1 MFGKQLIERLQKE
14 NIHYHIWGRRGKAS
28 VDELEQKLNFKF
40 DPQVSSFNEEIGN
53 LGLTGCNI
61 FIAGSEDGTYSCITE
76 TEDVGLL
83 KEQQCPEGIKIM
95 DFAGLSYILYA
106 DGSIKAYEHTYI
118 KPDGIVF
125 SYLSFSDFIESEIK
139 GILENP

>member
-14 NIHYHIWGRRGKAS
+14 NIHYHIWGKRGKTS
-28 VDELEQKLNFKF
+28 IDELEQKLNFKF
-40 DPQVSSFNEEIGN
+40 DPQVSSFIEEIGN
-53 LGLTGCNI
+53 LGIPGLQI
-61 FIAGSEDGTYSCITE
+61 LIAGSEDGTYNCITE

-83 KEQQCPEGIKIM
+83 KEQQSPEGVKIM
-95 DFAGLSYILYA
+95 DNAGLSYILYA
-106 DGSIKAYEHTYI
+106 DGSIKAYEHDYT

-125 SYLSFSDFIESEIK
+125 SYLSFSDFIASEIK